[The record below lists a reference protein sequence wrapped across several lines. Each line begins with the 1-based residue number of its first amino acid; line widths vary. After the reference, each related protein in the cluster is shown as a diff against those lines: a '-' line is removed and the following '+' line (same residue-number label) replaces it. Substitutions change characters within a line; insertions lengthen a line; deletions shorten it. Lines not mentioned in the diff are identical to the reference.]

1 LVQPISGGER
11 GFAKRAV
18 EIVAGELDASPTKLS
33 DQALTITEIIRQ
45 DDSRTESDPGHASAS
60 RLVTANTKLTGST
73 YPTPC

>member
-1 LVQPISGGER
+1 LSQPISGGER

-18 EIVAGELDASPTKLS
+18 EIVAGELDASPAKLS

-45 DDSRTESDPGHASAS
+45 DDSRTEPDPGHASAS
-60 RLVTANTKLTGST
+60 RLVSANTTLNGST